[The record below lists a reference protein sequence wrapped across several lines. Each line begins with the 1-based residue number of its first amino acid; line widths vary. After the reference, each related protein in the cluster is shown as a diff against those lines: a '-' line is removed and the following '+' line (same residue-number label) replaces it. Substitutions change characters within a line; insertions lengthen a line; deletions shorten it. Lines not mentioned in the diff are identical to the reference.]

1 MPNRTLIDFAGRT
14 TVSCANLEN
23 QENHAIPLFE
33 DDQFPSVSC
42 QLGYQCLAIVF
53 GSGSIFPRT
62 RKRRQ
67 ANTTYSTVISPSSSN
82 GCHFRKNRHHR
93 SSSKAPLLPQ
103 YPPSTGRSKATN
115 GALACPRVKPYQN
128 WQFLFVSPP
137 SCALAKC
144 FAALAR
150 NFSTTESH
158 LCVARSQG
166 IELPDPDREN
176 SHRSA

>member
-42 QLGYQCLAIVF
+42 QLGYQCLAIVL

-67 ANTTYSTVISPSSSN
+67 SNTTYSTSSVHPPATAATSARTVIIEAPV
-82 GCHFRKNRHHR
+82 KRH
-93 SSSKAPLLPQ
+93 
-103 YPPSTGRSKATN
+103 
-115 GALACPRVKPYQN
+115 
-128 WQFLFVSPP
+128 
-137 SCALAKC
+137 
-144 FAALAR
+144 
-150 NFSTTESH
+150 
-158 LCVARSQG
+158 
-166 IELPDPDREN
+166 
-176 SHRSA
+176 